1 MLRTL
6 SDILQEA
13 RQGVRCIGAKQATAE
28 QFQNQGL
35 IIDVRE
41 PSEHLA
47 SPATGAINI
56 PRGLLEM
63 KILEIEKDHHR
74 PIYLHCATS
83 ARALLAAEQLQ
94 RVGYENVTVIT
105 CDLKSIQQ
113 ACSLQH
119 QDG

>member
-1 MLRTL
+1 MLRNI
-6 SDILQEA
+6 SEILEEVK
-13 RQGVRCIGAKQATAE
+13 RSVRCIGAKQAAAE

-41 PSEHLA
+41 SPEHLA
-47 SPATGAINI
+47 SPAAGAINI

-63 KILEIEKDHHR
+63 KMLEIEKDHRR

-83 ARALLAAEQLQ
+83 ARAILAAEQLQ

-105 CDLKSIQQ
+105 CDVDIIQQ
-113 ACSLQH
+113 VCSLKQS
-119 QDG
+119 